1 MEDQNESIM
10 KDMEVTRSALTE
22 KLEALES
29 QVLDKTK
36 PVAEAVERVSEA
48 AAGIAEDVK
57 DTVHGVKDTVHEVK
71 ESLTETVETVTS
83 AFNLRQHAERNPWAA
98 FSFAA
103 AAGCILGT
111 VVGRGGKRASRRS
124 ISSSAPR
131 PKHGKGGGN
140 GWAQRAEP
148 IRQTEPAGPAPQES
162 LFADELRRLKG
173 LAIGALMGV
182 VRDLAKRVL
191 PDALSAKVSEE
202 VDSLT
207 SRLGAEPIRGSLLG
221 EESPDG
227 RESEGGQQREKS
239 PGEPFNRMRAGGPGI
254 H

>member
-29 QVLDKTK
+29 TVLEKTK

-71 ESLTETVETVTS
+71 ETVAETVDTVTS
-83 AFNLRQHAERNPWAA
+83 AFNLRQHAERHPWAA

-103 AAGCILGT
+103 TAGCILGT
-111 VVGRGGKRASRRS
+111 VLGRAGQRTRRRS

-140 GWAQRAEP
+140 GWSHRAEP
-148 IRQTEPAGPAPQES
+148 AQHTDGAQPAAQES

-191 PDALSAKVSEE
+191 PDALSQKVAEE
-202 VDSLT
+202 VDGLT
-207 SRLGAEPIRGSLLG
+207 SRLGAEPLRGSVLG
-221 EESPDG
+221 EERQRGQERDGSPA
-227 RESEGGQQREKS
+227 
-239 PGEPFNRMRAGGPGI
+239 EPFNRMRTGGSGL